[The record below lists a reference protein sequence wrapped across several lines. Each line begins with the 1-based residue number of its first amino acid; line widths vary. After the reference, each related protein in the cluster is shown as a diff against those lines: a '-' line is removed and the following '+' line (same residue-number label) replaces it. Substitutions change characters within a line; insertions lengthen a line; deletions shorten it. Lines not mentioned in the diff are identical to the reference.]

1 MVQDRVFGRYVDLAA
16 VFVTGVYAVLAVL
29 IAGARTASAA
39 PTPLASTY
47 DRLVTDDGWKVELR
61 ASELVVN
68 PMANIANN
76 FASREGRVS
85 ARSRASSGCGYSWDL
100 GRRTC
105 TRHST
110 RPCSLLWSRCR
121 VEIACRPDC
130 FGAGTVGVKG
140 AD

>member
-1 MVQDRVFGRYVDLAA
+1 MVQDRVFGRCVDLAA

-47 DRLVTDDGWKVELR
+47 VRLVTDDGWKVELR

-85 ARSRASSGCGYSWDL
+85 ARSRASAGCGYSRDL
-100 GRRTC
+100 RRRTC

-110 RPCSLLWSRCR
+110 RPCSLLWPRCR
-121 VEIACRPDC
+121 VEITCRPDC

>member
-1 MVQDRVFGRYVDLAA
+1 MVQDRVFGRYGDLAA

-68 PMANIANN
+68 PMATIANN

-85 ARSRASSGCGYSWDL
+85 ARSRASAGCGTRGTSDDVRAPGIAP
-100 GRRTC
+100 GRVR
-105 TRHST
+105 SSG
-110 RPCSLLWSRCR
+110 P
-121 VEIACRPDC
+121 
-130 FGAGTVGVKG
+130 GAVSKSP
-140 AD
+140 ADQIVSEHAR